1 MEELKFYRV
10 RNELINYYRK
20 IDSKVLLNYG
30 GTRAYIGV
38 LLEISKFK
46 YIIPL
51 SSPKENDYNPLTG
64 ELKKS
69 TFTILRLED
78 FETLEEKVEYAKSII
93 SLTPEEKLKDHIERK
108 SLGKIFLSNMIP
120 VMDEDIEYIDIKFE
134 EKKYGNLL
142 NKQYN
147 QIKKLHK
154 RLVINSKVIYQ
165 NKIAPVP
172 NSKLGYL
179 NSCCDFTRLEI
190 SRANFKY

>member
-30 GTRAYIGV
+30 GARAYIGV

-78 FETLEEKVEYAKSII
+78 FETLEEKVEYTKSIV
-93 SLTPEEKLKDHIERK
+93 SLTPEEKLKDHIDRK

-120 VMDEDIEYIDIKFE
+120 VMDEDIEYIDIKLE

-154 RLVINSKVIYQ
+154 RLITNSKVIYQ

-172 NSKLGYL
+172 NPKLGYL
-179 NSCCDFTRLEI
+179 NSCCDFIRLEI
-190 SRANFKY
+190 GRANFKY

>member
-78 FETLEEKVEYAKSII
+78 FETLEEKIEYAKSII

-120 VMDEDIEYIDIKFE
+120 VMDEDIEYIDIKLE

-154 RLVINSKVIYQ
+154 RLVTNSKVIYQ
-165 NKIAPVP
+165 NKISPVP
-172 NSKLGYL
+172 NPKLGYL
-179 NSCCDFTRLEI
+179 NSCCDFIRLEI
-190 SRANFKY
+190 SRADFKY

>member
-10 RNELINYYRK
+10 RNELIDYYRK
-20 IDSKVLLNYG
+20 IDNKVLLNYG
-30 GTRAYIGV
+30 GTRAYIGI

-51 SSPKENDYNPLTG
+51 SSPKENDYNSLTG

-78 FETLEEKVEYAKSII
+78 FETSEEKTEYAKGII
-93 SLTPEEKLKDHIERK
+93 SLTPKEKLRDHIDRK

-120 VMDEDIEYIDIKFE
+120 VMDEDIEYIDIKLE
-134 EKKYGNLL
+134 EKKYENLL

-154 RLVINSKVIYQ
+154 RLIINSKVIYQ

-179 NSCCDFTRLEI
+179 NSCCDFLRLETN
-190 SRANFKY
+190 RKTFKY